1 MVVVGAGLAGVTAAR
16 ELAAGGRSVLLVE
29 ARDRIGG
36 RTWYKRSALG
46 SWDLEM
52 GGNFIDPSQQL
63 VCREV
68 SRYGI
73 EVATPEPSTCQAS
86 GWSVGAW
93 SRVGPR
99 SRSRS

>member
-1 MVVVGAGLAGVTAAR
+1 M
-16 ELAAGGRSVLLVE
+16 LLVE

-73 EVATPEPSTCQAS
+73 EVTSPEPSRCQPP
-86 GWSVGAW
+86 GWSVAAW
-93 SRVGPR
+93 LRAGPR